1 MSDNTVETLKP
12 ILHIRNELETEI
24 IKLRNS
30 DRDIDPSGLVL
41 TKLKLMYCDILKFVK
56 PYLGSSILLDKVF
69 EDDDSD
75 AKSNEYE
82 TESTPSERTRVLQK
96 TELEDDEGDF
106 DEDKDEIKKD
116 LPNPKDK
123 NLIFLYPNSKSTAPI
138 DK

>member
-1 MSDNTVETLKP
+1 MSDNIVETLKP

-41 TKLKLMYCDILKFVK
+41 TKLKLMYCDIIKFVK
-56 PYLGSSILLDKVF
+56 PYLGSSILLDKAY

-75 AKSNEYE
+75 VKSNEYE
-82 TESTPSERTRVLQK
+82 MESISSDETRVAQ
-96 TELEDDEGDF
+96 EAEIEDE
-106 DEDKDEIKKD
+106 DEIKKD
-116 LPNPKDK
+116 LPDPKDK
-123 NLIFLYPNSKSTAPI
+123 SLIFIYPNSKSTAPI